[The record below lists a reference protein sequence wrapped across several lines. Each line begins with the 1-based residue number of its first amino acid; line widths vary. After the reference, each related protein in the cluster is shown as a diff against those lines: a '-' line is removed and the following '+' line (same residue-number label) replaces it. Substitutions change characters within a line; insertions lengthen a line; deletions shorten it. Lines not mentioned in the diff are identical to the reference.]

1 VRRNRRAL
9 PALAAY
15 LLLTLAT
22 ASAEAAAIDVRATP
36 VLLDERDSSRRM
48 VGELEFLAGFELTS
62 PEAEWGSLSGLV
74 IAANGTSLIAV
85 ADTGYWFRLSLQEDA
100 AGRLIRIGGAEIF
113 PVLDTTGKPVPD
125 KLHGDAEA
133 LTRGPDGSLIVAFEQ
148 QHRLWRYGPAPD
160 ALAVPAVSVRI
171 PRALGGLPKNGG
183 VEALTTLRSGRL
195 VMLSEEGKS
204 PSGDLRGWLQGKSGW
219 TEIAVARTG
228 AFLPTDLARL
238 PDGDL
243 LLLERRVGLIGGF
256 AARLSVL
263 PAKALGAGGIVAGR
277 EIATIVAPLTVDNFE
292 ALATRKGADGST
304 LIYLAT
310 DDNQNLFERTLLL
323 QFRWRPTP

>member
-1 VRRNRRAL
+1 MPRNRRAL
-9 PALAAY
+9 PALAACF
-15 LLLTLAT
+15 LLTLAT
-22 ASAEAAAIDVRATP
+22 GVAEAAAIDVKATP
-36 VLLDERDSSRRM
+36 VLLDDRDPSRRM
-48 VGELEFLAGFELTS
+48 IGELEFLAGFDLTS
-62 PEAEWGSLSGLV
+62 PEAEWGSLSGLA
-74 IAANGTSLIAV
+74 IASSGASLIAV

-100 AGRLIRIGGAEIF
+100 AGRLTRISGVEIF
-113 PVLDTTGKPVPD
+113 SVLDTAGKPVPD

-133 LTRGPDGSLIVAFEQ
+133 LTRGLDGSLIVAFEQ

-160 ALAVPAVSVRI
+160 ALAASAVSVRI
-171 PRALGGLPKNGG
+171 PRALRGLPKNGG
-183 VEALTTLRSGRL
+183 IEALTTLRSGQL
-195 VMLSEEGKS
+195 VMLSEEGKL

-238 PDGDL
+238 PNGDL

-263 PAKALGAGGIVAGR
+263 SAKALGSGGIITGR
-277 EIATIVAPLTVDNFE
+277 EIATIMAPLTVDNFE
-292 ALATRKGADGST
+292 ALATRKAPDGST

-310 DDNQNLFERTLLL
+310 DDNRNLFERTLLL
-323 QFRWRPTP
+323 QFRWRPSQ

>member
-9 PALAAY
+9 PALAAC
-15 LLLTLAT
+15 LLLALAT
-22 ASAEAAAIDVRATP
+22 GSAQAEAIDVKATP
-36 VLLDERDSSRRM
+36 VPLDERDSSRQS

-62 PEAEWGSLSGLV
+62 PEPKWGSLSGLV

-85 ADTGYWFRLSLQEDA
+85 ADTGCWFRLSLQQDA
-100 AGRLIRIGGAEIF
+100 TGRLTGIGSAEVF
-113 PVLDTTGKPVPD
+113 PVLDTAGNPVPD
-125 KLHGDAEA
+125 KRHGDAEA
-133 LTRGPDGSLIVAFEQ
+133 LARGPDGSLIVAFEQ
-148 QHRLWRYGPAPD
+148 QHRLWRYGPAGDPL
-160 ALAVPAVSVRI
+160 ASPAVPVRI
-171 PRALGGLPKNGG
+171 PRAARGLPRNGG
-183 VEALTTLRSGRL
+183 IEALATLRSGRL
-195 VMLSEEGKS
+195 VLLSEEGKS

-243 LLLERRVGLIGGF
+243 LLLERQVGLIGGF

-263 PAKALGAGGIVAGR
+263 PAKALGSGAIITGR
-277 EIATIVAPLTVDNFE
+277 EIATIMAPLTVDNFE

-323 QFRWRPTP
+323 QFRWHPAP